1 VLAGHVLPTAIRREE
16 MLSQGSA
23 RTLMGDGDVAF
34 ALNAGVITVADARI
48 EVADIETANG
58 VIHIIDRV
66 LLNTKSASA
75 KSVAKGDGKSDGKS
89 DGNTMS
95 FAQRATTLFELAI
108 ERGVPLFNDGDP
120 ASCAALYELAITAV
134 VLLGDNSTT
143 MQTGTTLSDAL
154 KAGKANADP
163 KERAWIY
170 RRAMDRALE
179 IMQVSH

>member
-75 KSVAKGDGKSDGKS
+75 KSAAKGDGKSDA
-89 DGNTMS
+89 NTMS
-95 FAQRATTLFELAI
+95 FAQRAATLFELAI

-143 MQTGTTLSDAL
+143 MQTGTTLVDAL